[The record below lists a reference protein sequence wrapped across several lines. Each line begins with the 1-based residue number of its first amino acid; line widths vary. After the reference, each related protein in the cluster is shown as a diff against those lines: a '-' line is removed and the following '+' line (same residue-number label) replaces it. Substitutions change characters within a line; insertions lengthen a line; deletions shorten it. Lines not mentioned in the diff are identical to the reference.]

1 MATSSTLTVDTTVVD
16 DNSRQVQ
23 RLRHES
29 TIADVVGD
37 AGKRETVSLSAAFNA
52 LSPPTGATL
61 AVIRWVSGTG
71 TWTLKGVTGDTGIA
85 LGTPSATS
93 PPVVV
98 PLSSASIGILASGAG
113 SCEVL
118 WL

>member
-1 MATSSTLTVDTTVVD
+1 MATSATIVLDTTCND
-16 DNSRQVQ
+16 GTRDVQ
-23 RLRHES
+23 RLRTES
-29 TIADVVGD
+29 TIADVVGE

-71 TWTLKGVTGDTGIA
+71 TWTLKGITGDTGIA
-85 LGTPSATS
+85 LGTPTAAT
-93 PPVVV
+93 PPIMV
-98 PLSSASIGILASGAG
+98 PLLSASVGILASGAG

>member
-1 MATSSTLTVDTTVVD
+1 MATSLSMIVDATVNDGTRD
-16 DNSRQVQ
+16 VQ
-23 RLRHES
+23 RLRME
-29 TIADVVGD
+29 TAIADVVGD

-71 TWTLKGVTGDTGIA
+71 TWTLKGITTDTGIA
-85 LGTPSATS
+85 LGTPTATTT
-93 PPVVV
+93 PIVV

>member
-1 MATSSTLTVDTTVVD
+1 MASLSMIVDATVSDTD
-16 DNSRQVQ
+16 RELQ
-23 RLRHES
+23 RLRME
-29 TIADVVGD
+29 TAIASVVGS

-85 LGTPSATS
+85 LGTPAATTT
-93 PPVVV
+93 PIVV